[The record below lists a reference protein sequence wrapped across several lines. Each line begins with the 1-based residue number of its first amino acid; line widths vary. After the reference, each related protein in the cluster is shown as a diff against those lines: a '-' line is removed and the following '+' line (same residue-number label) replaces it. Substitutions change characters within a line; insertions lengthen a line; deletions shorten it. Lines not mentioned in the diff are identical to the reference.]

1 LSTSPIVVERHVRAR
16 PEEIW
21 PYLTDGSLWKRWQ
34 GAGVEIDPRPG
45 GDFSMRTGD
54 GREAAGQV
62 IDVQPGKL
70 LTFSWGWTDQP
81 DTLPPGSTTVQIE
94 LLPDGDGTLVRLTHR
109 DLPAAAAP
117 LHLAGWLHYVARL
130 AVAAT
135 GADPGPDPGLSPPAG

>member
-21 PYLTDGSLWKRWQ
+21 PYLTNGALWQRWQ

-45 GDFSMRTGD
+45 GTFTMRTGD
-54 GREAAGQV
+54 GREAAGRV
-62 IDVQPGKL
+62 IDVQPVKL
-70 LTFSWGWTDQP
+70 LTFSWGWTDEP

-94 LLPDGDGTLVRLTHR
+94 LFPDGDGTLVRLTHR

-117 LHLAGWLHYVARL
+117 LHHAGWLHYMERL

-135 GADPGPDPGLSPPAG
+135 GADPGPDPGLSPPPG